1 MHAGKNCNSG
11 HYYAFVKSGETWYK
25 TNDGDVTKV
34 EVEVVLLQ
42 SAYILIYEVEGMRR
56 EHDLHS
62 YDKYHKKKIYKDE
75 DLIGSVQNKSTR
87 RSTDKLSQSEHGSKP
102 EE

>member
-1 MHAGKNCNSG
+1 MSRANQGKPPPYELVGVLVHAGKNRNSG

-34 EVEVVLLQ
+34 EVEVVLKQ

-56 EHDLHS
+56 EHGLHS
-62 YDKYHKKKIYKDE
+62 YDKYHKNKIYKDE
-75 DLIGSVQNKSTR
+75 DLI
-87 RSTDKLSQSEHGSKP
+87 
-102 EE
+102 

>member
-1 MHAGKNCNSG
+1 M
-11 HYYAFVKSGETWYK
+11 
-25 TNDGDVTKV
+25 
-34 EVEVVLLQ
+34 EVVLLQ

-87 RSTDKLSQSEHGSKP
+87 RSTDKLSQSEHGSKTRGMNEWFLQSQ
-102 EE
+102 EEIVRENSLSKTVKVPSSRG